1 MIPRGCER
9 RPVRGATAC
18 YHPGMS
24 ARELLVETFAHIP
37 PAQAIAGLAA
47 ADAERR
53 VPGVNHSIAEI
64 VAHVTF
70 WATWFCDRCDGT
82 NAPMVASAATGWPPV
97 TPGSWPDVQ
106 ERFLSVLERA
116 AAIGEDDGRLA
127 SKITPPI
134 EFPPLAHY
142 TDPRRHRPY
151 RAAQRPS
158 SRTGDRHAT
167 DDGPVAAAVRQ
178 LHVVDSRRC
187 ERDIGEAEMSADLR
201 LVSG

>member
-1 MIPRGCER
+1 
-9 RPVRGATAC
+9 
-18 YHPGMS
+18 MS

-37 PAQAIAGLAA
+37 PAQAIAGLSA

-70 WATWFCDRCDGT
+70 WAAWFCDRCDGT

-106 ERFLSVLERA
+106 ERFLSGLERA
-116 AAIGEDDGRLA
+116 AAIGADEDRLA
-127 SKITPPI
+127 STITPPI

-142 TDPRRHRPY
+142 TIRDGIFHT
-151 RAAQRPS
+151 AQHSAHHLGQVIVMRQMMGLWPPPS
-158 SRTGDRHAT
+158 GSFTW
-167 DDGPVAAAVRQ
+167 
-178 LHVVDSRRC
+178 
-187 ERDIGEAEMSADLR
+187 
-201 LVSG
+201 